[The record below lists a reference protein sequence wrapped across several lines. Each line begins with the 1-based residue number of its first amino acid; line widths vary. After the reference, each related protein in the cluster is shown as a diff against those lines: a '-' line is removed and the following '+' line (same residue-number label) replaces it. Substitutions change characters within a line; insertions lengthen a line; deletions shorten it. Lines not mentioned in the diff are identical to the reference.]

1 MRNSF
6 RKWLNMV
13 CFINIYLK
21 QYAYQCLLKRKP
33 NYTNLKVI
41 QEYDTFFL
49 IIVTC
54 LFCDDYYGCIK
65 SDCSCWT
72 SFSNSTDYKCSGGLH
87 VWSFDTYQSSSSKTN
102 INYSLGR
109 MRLQLKCLMILAHGP
124 NAWVGHIYF
133 YGNCI
138 L

>member
-1 MRNSF
+1 MQTHSCKYVHETLAFSSLIKVYIKVTYFIIIMQIISF
-6 RKWLNMV
+6 LYFEELIPKV
-13 CFINIYLK
+13 TEYGFFINIYLK

-41 QEYDTFFL
+41 QEYDTFFF

-72 SFSNSTDYKCSGGLH
+72 SFSNSTDYKCSRGLH
-87 VWSFDTYQSSSSKTN
+87 V
-102 INYSLGR
+102 
-109 MRLQLKCLMILAHGP
+109 
-124 NAWVGHIYF
+124 
-133 YGNCI
+133 
-138 L
+138 

>member
-1 MRNSF
+1 MQTHSCKYVHETLAFSSLIKVYIKVTYFIIIMQIISF
-6 RKWLNMV
+6 LYFEELIPKV
-13 CFINIYLK
+13 TEYGIFINIYLK

-41 QEYDTFFL
+41 QEYDTFFF

-54 LFCDDYYGCIK
+54 LFCDYYYGCNK

-87 VWSFDTYQSSSSKTN
+87 V
-102 INYSLGR
+102 
-109 MRLQLKCLMILAHGP
+109 
-124 NAWVGHIYF
+124 
-133 YGNCI
+133 
-138 L
+138 